1 MEVHDLDRAELGHQ
15 RMPQYY
21 SGGTIP
27 KCDIKPDAMNDL
39 IAARLARLQA
49 CDPWSSEKAYHRESL
64 ERLCEAHGYLGLWV
78 DPRDYLVHRVGQSF
92 LYDVPIDKRGN
103 LAPFAGKR
111 VRVVCLHSG
120 AFRRHVR
127 IGAVGEAQTR
137 KTQRAKKAD
146 KPKNL
151 RPPRPRLLGQDE
163 LVSTPHLLAR
173 FTGVWTRMGHRYA
186 HGLRLQA
193 AVWYARR
200 FREWTGSWPQGTHE
214 FIIKYGPTDE
224 FEIRAPCGGKE
235 GYCEI
240 RLHFEARPAGAAFVE
255 GDAEVGF
262 NWFAMPIDDL
272 LEGVN

>member
-64 ERLCEAHGYLGLWV
+64 ERLCEAHGYLGFWV

-111 VRVVCLHSG
+111 VRVACLHSG

-137 KTQRAKKAD
+137 KTQRPTD
-146 KPKNL
+146 GTH
-151 RPPRPRLLGQDE
+151 GQRRTGRRQ
-163 LVSTPHLLAR
+163 LQQAISLAASQNQLAR
-173 FTGVWTRMGHRYA
+173 
-186 HGLRLQA
+186 
-193 AVWYARR
+193 
-200 FREWTGSWPQGTHE
+200 S
-214 FIIKYGPTDE
+214 
-224 FEIRAPCGGKE
+224 
-235 GYCEI
+235 
-240 RLHFEARPAGAAFVE
+240 
-255 GDAEVGF
+255 
-262 NWFAMPIDDL
+262 
-272 LEGVN
+272 